1 MHRKIVRNLAKSA
14 LVAATL
20 LGAASANAE
29 VSFEGRTVTLII
41 PFKEGGGTSR
51 VFRFFQP
58 YLTKYLPGN
67 PVVQLQNIPGG
78 GTIKGVNHFHNNQV
92 ADGTMLLATS
102 SSVNLVQATGNK
114 LAESDLSQYEP
125 VLSLATTTHWYT
137 HPSLANGAN
146 DVSKLQEKKVAL
158 FPFKNAS
165 SADLFHLWIYDKIGI
180 DGARPIPGLSSSA
193 GHQSFLRG
201 ELHMASQGT
210 SNFLKKVVPEIESG
224 NAVQIMTLGILQ
236 ADGTVA
242 RAPYSPEAM
251 TFPEMYEKVNGKS
264 LAGDDMEAF
273 LAIAANWG
281 PASKAL
287 FLPTGTPKDVVDS
300 WRGAIKKMTQ
310 DPQFI
315 ADAPKNI
322 GPFPVVIGEPV
333 RDIISKAVNLSEGS
347 KAQFNAV
354 LKKKNLTFRIE

>member
-1 MHRKIVRNLAKSA
+1 M
-14 LVAATL
+14 AATL

-180 DGARPIPGLSSSA
+180 DGARPIPGLRWPSILSAWRITHGVTRHIQFFEKSS
-193 GHQSFLRG
+193 
-201 ELHMASQGT
+201 
-210 SNFLKKVVPEIESG
+210 PG
-224 NAVQIMTLGILQ
+224 N
-236 ADGTVA
+236 
-242 RAPYSPEAM
+242 
-251 TFPEMYEKVNGKS
+251 
-264 LAGDDMEAF
+264 
-273 LAIAANWG
+273 
-281 PASKAL
+281 
-287 FLPTGTPKDVVDS
+287 
-300 WRGAIKKMTQ
+300 
-310 DPQFI
+310 
-315 ADAPKNI
+315 
-322 GPFPVVIGEPV
+322 
-333 RDIISKAVNLSEGS
+333 
-347 KAQFNAV
+347 
-354 LKKKNLTFRIE
+354 